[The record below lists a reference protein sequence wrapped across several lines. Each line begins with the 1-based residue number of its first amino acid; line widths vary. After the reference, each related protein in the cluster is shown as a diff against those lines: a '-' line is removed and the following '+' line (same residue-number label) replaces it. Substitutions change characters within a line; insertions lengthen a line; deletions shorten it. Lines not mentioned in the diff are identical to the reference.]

1 MSIAD
6 VDKTKLTPEDLV
18 IFEKFEKATVDAKK
32 LPLNVSQDDQL
43 ALYGLFKQ
51 ALVGKNT
58 TARPGM
64 LDFKGKAKYEAW
76 LKNGDMTKQVA
87 QQKYVDL
94 VDTLDKKYAKPTATT
109 AE

>member
-32 LPLNVSQDDQL
+32 LPPNVSQDDQL

-76 LKNGDMTKQVA
+76 LKNGDMAKQVA
-87 QQKYVDL
+87 QQNYVNL